1 VIGFLTLVVVGVPLL
16 ALGAV
21 DAGLGLNRRG
31 FAYILLDAV
40 IFVIATQTYFAALRR
55 GRVTV
60 VSPIAATDPLW
71 TALFAVALVGA
82 SLSLPVVLGIVVA
95 TVGVVLFGR
104 FLEHDP
110 EPLGDVLPPPA
121 VSVGAS
127 AQNGAIEGLQV
138 VVLSLVTAACWGVGP
153 VLIELAIGANGSL
166 TFTMIVLGQGLA
178 AATLVPVLLVRRR
191 PVLISG
197 LSPARRRRGVT
208 LLLAVGLIEAVY
220 ETVLF
225 MIVDQ
230 IGSVL
235 MVLILAT
242 SPLWSL
248 AFAMLLLKERPGR
261 RLGLAAAVT
270 LCGVFVATLAS
281 VLG

>member
-1 VIGFLTLVVVGVPLL
+1 MVTLVVVGVPLL
-16 ALGAV
+16 AFGV
-21 DAGLGLNRRG
+21 VEAGLGINRAG
-31 FAYILLDAV
+31 FAYIFLDAL
-40 IFVIATQTYFAALRR
+40 IFVVATQTYFAALRR

-71 TALFAVALVGA
+71 TAVFAVALVGA
-82 SLSLPVVLGIVVA
+82 SLSLPTVAGIVVA

-121 VSVGAS
+121 VPAGSPAEPRTL
-127 AQNGAIEGLQV
+127 EGLRV

-166 TFTMIVLGQGLA
+166 TFTMIVLGQLLA
-178 AATLVPVLLVRRR
+178 ALTLLPVLLVRRR
-191 PVLISG
+191 PVLLSG
-197 LSPARRRRGVT
+197 LDAGQRRRGVE

-261 RLGLAAAVT
+261 RLGFAAAVT